1 MKNVLGNPVHSSFY
15 GSLSKKIYWHSALCE
30 VHLASRS
37 FQCMECIVTCA
48 LYILHCS
55 IFVQRAVC
63 NDDDG
68 VVQRAEF

>member
-1 MKNVLGNPVHSSFY
+1 MHSNFY

-30 VHLASRS
+30 VHLGSRS
-37 FQCMECIVTCA
+37 FQCMEGIVTCA

-55 IFVQRAVC
+55 IFAQRAVC
-63 NDDDG
+63 KDDDG